1 MKTRRTNYRKERERF
16 LVESFIRNA
25 SLQAEIVEARE
36 APDFIIRVDGKLL
49 GLEVTELFVSDTPG
63 GESLQARESISSQI
77 VANAQRLYQAAHGA
91 PVHLSM
97 CFFPGMSLRDIN
109 RDKTAQAICDFVLAL
124 DIAVSE
130 RIDWR
135 PEDYEDQQIQLPE
148 QIAFVH
154 ALGVPSFDMAHWA
167 EARAGWVAPLEEAS
181 LQQRINEKAKRI
193 ATYRNAIPT
202 NWLLVVADA
211 MKPSSLIKAKSNF
224 AANNLRSPFD
234 RTFFYR
240 HPDDFIELCVG
251 R

>member
-154 ALGVPSFDMAHWA
+154 SAWCSKLRYGSLG
-167 EARAGWVAPLEEAS
+167 RG
-181 LQQRINEKAKRI
+181 
-193 ATYRNAIPT
+193 
-202 NWLLVVADA
+202 
-211 MKPSSLIKAKSNF
+211 
-224 AANNLRSPFD
+224 
-234 RTFFYR
+234 
-240 HPDDFIELCVG
+240 
-251 R
+251 

>member
-1 MKTRRTNYRKERERF
+1 MNIDRATYRKERERF

-25 SLQAEIVEARE
+25 NLQAEIVEARE
-36 APDFIIRVDGKLL
+36 APDFIISVDGKLT

-63 GESLQARESISSQI
+63 GESLQAGESISSLI
-77 VANAQRLYQAAHGA
+77 ATNAQRMYQAAGGS
-91 PVHLSM
+91 PVNLSM
-97 CFFPGMSLRDIN
+97 CFYPGMSLRTIN
-109 RDKTAQAICDFVLAL
+109 RDKAARAICDFVLAL
-124 DIAVSE
+124 GITTSE
-130 RIDWR
+130 HIDWR
-135 PEDYEDQQIQLPE
+135 PENCEDPQIQLPE

-167 EARAGWVAPLEEAS
+167 VARAGWVAPLREAP

-193 ATYRNAIPT
+193 SAYQNAIPI

-211 MKPSSLIKAKSNF
+211 MKPSSLIEVKPDF
-224 AANNLRSPFD
+224 ATNNLQSPFD

-240 HPDDFIELCVG
+240 HPDDFIELCVE